1 MLALLPYP
9 KSLCIWSDTS
19 SLEKSTNVQLGR
31 NACNAVFQT
40 HVCSVVRGYI
50 LSTSLALLEEAQPE
64 PSWAGPL
71 DQSTFDLAL
80 FWSGCCSQRQAPVSA
95 LVWHDVHEDPSSL
108 SPSVPEHE
116 ALQRLPII
124 QRFPSRP

>member
-9 KSLCIWSDTS
+9 KSFCIWSDTS

-50 LSTSLALLEEAQPE
+50 LSTLLEEAQPD

-71 DQSTFDLAL
+71 HESTFELAL
-80 FWSGCCSQRQAPVSA
+80 FWSGCCLQCQAPVSTLCVA
-95 LVWHDVHEDPSSL
+95 RCP
-108 SPSVPEHE
+108 
-116 ALQRLPII
+116 
-124 QRFPSRP
+124 